1 MAVPSG
7 NSLTFEQEV
16 ALTLGSQ
23 QINSSRFGGV
33 CALESEL
40 SGCRPE
46 WSEPSLA
53 YQHLRLRTPRRRP
66 TGGAATAGAGGRTPP
81 GKGKKGKGRPKTS
94 GKKQKLKKPEVDI
107 MSPAAMLNLYYI
119 AHNVADCLYLRG
131 FPWPGAPK
139 GKRGK
144 K

>member
-1 MAVPSG
+1 A
-7 NSLTFEQEV
+7 
-16 ALTLGSQ
+16 
-23 QINSSRFGGV
+23 
-33 CALESEL
+33 
-40 SGCRPE
+40 
-46 WSEPSLA
+46 EPCLPASA
-53 YQHLRLRTPRRRP
+53 PPHTAKAPNWRCGHGQGRRHN
-66 TGGAATAGAGGRTPP
+66 A

-94 GKKQKLKKPEVDI
+94 GKKQKLKKQEVDI

>member
-1 MAVPSG
+1 MPRPGALATNKQFEVRWLLCARKRAVLVPP
-7 NSLTFEQEV
+7 
-16 ALTLGSQ
+16 
-23 QINSSRFGGV
+23 R
-33 CALESEL
+33 
-40 SGCRPE
+40 E

-66 TGGAATAGAGGRTPP
+66 IGGAATAGAGGRTPS
-81 GKGKKGKGRPKTS
+81 GKGKKGKGRPKNS